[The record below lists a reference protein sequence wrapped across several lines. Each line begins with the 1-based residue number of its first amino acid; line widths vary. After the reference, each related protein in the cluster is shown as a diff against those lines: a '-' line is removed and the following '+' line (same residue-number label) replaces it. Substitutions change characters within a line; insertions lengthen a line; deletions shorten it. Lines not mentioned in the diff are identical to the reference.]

1 MAAPVPAP
9 VVPGGSGEAAPVGLG
24 ELGRSL
30 QPQTLTSLPSL
41 KLPGPVRCW
50 QSRVLL
56 LPFPGRRRSHPLGGP
71 QGVPSTSSSPGE
83 PRRDGG
89 WRLSAP
95 STPSVRLP
103 QDLKIKNMGSWASLV
118 QKHPTTPS
126 STAKSSSDSFEQF
139 KRAAREKEEREKALK
154 AQAEQVEREKERL
167 RREQERMR

>member
-1 MAAPVPAP
+1 MQRVERGACGHQLVL
-9 VVPGGSGEAAPVGLG
+9 VL
-24 ELGRSL
+24 SL
-30 QPQTLTSLPSL
+30 IPPNIS
-41 KLPGPVRCW
+41 
-50 QSRVLL
+50 
-56 LPFPGRRRSHPLGGP
+56 FP
-71 QGVPSTSSSPGE
+71 
-83 PRRDGG
+83 
-89 WRLSAP
+89 
-95 STPSVRLP
+95 P

>member
-1 MAAPVPAP
+1 MLRVECGAC
-9 VVPGGSGEAAPVGLG
+9 
-24 ELGRSL
+24 GRQLVLVLSL
-30 QPQTLTSLPSL
+30 NPPN
-41 KLPGPVRCW
+41 V
-50 QSRVLL
+50 
-56 LPFPGRRRSHPLGGP
+56 
-71 QGVPSTSSSPGE
+71 SSP
-83 PRRDGG
+83 P
-89 WRLSAP
+89 
-95 STPSVRLP
+95 P

>member
-1 MAAPVPAP
+1 MRPP
-9 VVPGGSGEAAPVGLG
+9 
-24 ELGRSL
+24 L
-30 QPQTLTSLPSL
+30 QHPQ
-41 KLPGPVRCW
+41 
-50 QSRVLL
+50 
-56 LPFPGRRRSHPLGGP
+56 
-71 QGVPSTSSSPGE
+71 SSSLE
-83 PRRDGG
+83 PRLVSTGDLLVSAATGG
-89 WRLSAP
+89 LLRVKRGACGRQLVLVLSLNP
-95 STPSVRLP
+95 PNVSSPP